1 MTSLQT
7 IPPAKGAVPVLGHLP
22 RLMRDPLGVLRSLHA
37 EGDILVLRAGTMPMV
52 YVTSPELVN
61 QVMVQRAR
69 SFRKGRLFDRA
80 RLLVGDG
87 IANSEGAKHIRNR
100 RLIQPMFYKE
110 RLAGYADLM
119 SARAQALSD
128 SWRPGMEV
136 DATEAMSRLAIE
148 ILADTLFSHDI
159 SEQAV
164 RSVQEDLPVIMRNV
178 LRRALAPQF
187 MDSWPIW
194 SDFNRAS
201 ARMRAVI
208 DEVIVKTRAS
218 GPEDRSDMLSLLL
231 AVKDDEGVG
240 FTDDEIRDE
249 LTTFLFAGTET
260 PASVLAWALHHLSE
274 EPDIERAVL
283 DEIKEV
289 VGDRPVDFDDVMR
302 LPTLT
307 RVLDESLRLHGVVTL
322 MRRST
327 EPVTLGG
334 HEIPAETEVLI
345 SLYAL
350 HRHPEL
356 YPDPERFD
364 PDRWLPERV
373 AARPREHAVP
383 FGAGNR
389 RCIGDK
395 FGWMEGVIALT
406 TLLPR
411 WKLAPNPQRK
421 APREATASMAMPTR
435 VDLVVHPR
443 DAA

>member
-1 MTSLQT
+1 MSLDSVPLAQ
-7 IPPAKGAVPVLGHLP
+7 GAVPGLGHLP
-22 RLMRDPLGVLRSLHA
+22 RLMRDPLGVLRTLHA
-37 EGDILVLRAGTMPMV
+37 EGDILVLKAGPMPMV

-61 QVMVQRAR
+61 QVMVRRAR

-110 RLAGYADLM
+110 RLSGYADLM

-128 SWRPGMEV
+128 SWRPGQEV
-136 DATEAMSRLAIE
+136 DATEVMSRLAIE

-159 SEQAV
+159 GEQAV

-178 LRRALAPQF
+178 LRRALAPEF
-187 MDSWPIW
+187 MDSWPVW
-194 SDFNRAS
+194 RDFNRAS
-201 ARMRAVI
+201 GRMRSVI
-208 DEVIVKTRAS
+208 DEVIVRTRAS
-218 GPEDRSDMLSLLL
+218 GPQGRPDLLSLLL
-231 AVKDDEGVG
+231 AARDEEGVG

-260 PASVLAWALHHLSE
+260 PASVMAWAMHHLAE
-274 EPDIERAVL
+274 EPEIERAVL
-283 DEIKEV
+283 EEVKEV
-289 VGDRPVDFDDVMR
+289 VGDRPVAFRDVMR

-327 EPVTLGG
+327 EPVGLGG
-334 HEIPAETEVLI
+334 YEIPAETEVLL

-350 HRHPEL
+350 HRHPDL
-356 YPDPERFD
+356 YPDPDRFD
-364 PDRWLPERV
+364 PDRWLPEHV

-395 FGWMEGVIALT
+395 FGWMEGIITLA

-411 WKLAPNPQRK
+411 WKLTSNPRAK

-435 VDLVVHPR
+435 VDLVIHPR